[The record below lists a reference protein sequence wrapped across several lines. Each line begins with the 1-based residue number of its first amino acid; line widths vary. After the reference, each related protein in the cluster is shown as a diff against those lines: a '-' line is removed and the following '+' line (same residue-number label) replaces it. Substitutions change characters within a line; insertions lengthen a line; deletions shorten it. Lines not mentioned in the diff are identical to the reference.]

1 MKKLLHFVCFIC
13 FFGIFLSGCSTV
25 PIIGPIITGIVMWKD
40 GEASKY
46 YNEEAHTLYRSVKI
60 SLEELNYQIFS
71 DENLKDGGNYI
82 VAGDND
88 KFKIFIRQVK
98 PHITEVK
105 IRVNFL
111 GDKPYADLL
120 YEQIDL
126 NTSTIDFDNQG
137 KPTKR
142 RNKKSKN

>member
-1 MKKLLHFVCFIC
+1 MKKLLLFLC
-13 FFGIFLSGCSTV
+13 FFGFFLTGCSTV

-60 SLEELNYQIFS
+60 SLKEMDYNISSE
-71 DENLKDGGNYI
+71 ENLKNGGNYI

-88 KFKIFIRQVK
+88 QFKIVIRQVK

-111 GDKPYADLL
+111 GDKQYAELL
-120 YEQIDL
+120 YDQIDS

-142 RNKKSKN
+142 KSKKSKN